1 MFSKEQQQRKYST
14 KNLLLTSRKLISKF
28 DNRKNICDMFTRKL
42 LIQQLINEEILNAIF
57 ATRFLVSNAK
67 MANIKDQLLA
77 TISMLLAIDVN
88 PSLKTLDTIV
98 FTRKKRSFTKAF
110 SSKSLKRSK
119 LDFAIV
125 ASIASSKS

>member
-1 MFSKEQQQRKYST
+1 MT
-14 KNLLLTSRKLISKF
+14 
-28 DNRKNICDMFTRKL
+28 
-42 LIQQLINEEILNAIF
+42 
-57 ATRFLVSNAK
+57 
-67 MANIKDQLLA
+67 NIKDQLLA
-77 TISMLLAIDVN
+77 TISMLLAIDAN

-119 LDFAIV
+119 FDFAIV